1 MLLIGIVIGALVS
14 AFYTGIQSG
23 DPDRFGSGLKQ
34 LLEVPRVDIE
44 TPKLALPP
52 DRAPEAVVA
61 VLEAGTLQRELGEDD
76 LATETLRGGL
86 SAAEGKD
93 PLQGLLLIRLA
104 SASERDGDW
113 VAAASLYEQ
122 AGRLPGYPAAA
133 QALAD
138 AARSYAA
145 ANDAARAIALYDES
159 VERAGKPSAPHIRS
173 VIEEL
178 RAIQGP

>member
-1 MLLIGIVIGALVS
+1 M
-14 AFYTGIQSG
+14 
-23 DPDRFGSGLKQ
+23 
-34 LLEVPRVDIE
+34 
-44 TPKLALPP
+44 
-52 DRAPEAVVA
+52 
-61 VLEAGTLQRELGEDD
+61 
-76 LATETLRGGL
+76 
-86 SAAEGKD
+86 SAAEGND

-159 VERAGKPSAPHIRS
+159 VERAGKPGAPHIRS
-173 VIEEL
+173 LIEDL
-178 RAIQGP
+178 RATQGP